1 MSLLTLGIPAI
12 FVSIGVPP
20 PNAGRD
26 FTNRVLR
33 FALPAGFALAI
44 AAILLQFLVEGVLS
58 RSVEEAR
65 TLVSI
70 TIVFTGIA
78 FVVEVVGFDEA
89 SWRSPIRPVA
99 TLGLAAALAGALFV
113 FVNTGWIREFFV
125 FTEVDAFG
133 WIVTIAATIA
143 ALAGQFA
150 LTRYWRQILAVLT
163 AQPRASERPRGR
175 AT

>member
-1 MSLLTLGIPAI
+1 M
-12 FVSIGVPP
+12 
-20 PNAGRD
+20 
-26 FTNRVLR
+26 
-33 FALPAGFALAI
+33 
-44 AAILLQFLVEGVLS
+44 LS

-70 TIVFTGIA
+70 TIVFTGLA

-89 SWRSPIRPVA
+89 SWRRPIRPVA
-99 TLGLAAALAGALFV
+99 TVGLAGALAGLLFV

-125 FTEVDAFG
+125 FTEVDASG
-133 WIVTIAATIA
+133 WVVTVIATVA

-150 LTRYWRQILAVLT
+150 LTNYWRQILAVLT
-163 AQPRASERPRGR
+163 AQPRANERPRGR